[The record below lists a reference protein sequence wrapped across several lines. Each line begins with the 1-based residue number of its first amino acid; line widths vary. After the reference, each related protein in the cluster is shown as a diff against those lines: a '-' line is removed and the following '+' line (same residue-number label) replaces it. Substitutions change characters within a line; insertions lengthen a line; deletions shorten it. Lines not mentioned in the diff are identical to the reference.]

1 MTLHF
6 DDLRQSADK
15 RLDFAAYSPRR
26 LVLIHTA
33 VSLGASLVV
42 GLLNLLFAQMI
53 AKTGGL
59 GGLAAR
65 SMLET
70 AQAVLE
76 LAVTVALPFW
86 NISLTR
92 AALCWA
98 RGELAEPPTL
108 LEGFRRFRSVLGV
121 KLLIALI
128 FLGLCMAVS
137 YLGSMLF
144 LFTPFSGGLIEALD
158 PIMQETGVLNP
169 EVLLTDEMMAQLS
182 SAAVPLMIF
191 VGILFGAIAIP
202 VWYRVRFADFAVMD
216 GGRAVFSLA
225 ESFRITKKKAL
236 QIFKIDLHFWW
247 FYLLQLLTVILCY
260 GDSILAELGVVLPIS
275 AEVSY
280 VLFYGAGILL
290 QGLLLWYCQAKVS
303 AVYALAYETLS
314 ADTPI
319 ICSQTAQ

>member
-1 MTLHF
+1 MSLHF

-33 VSLGASLVV
+33 VSLGASLMV
-42 GLLNLLFAQMI
+42 GLLNLLFAQLI
-53 AKTGGL
+53 DKTGGL

-76 LAVTVALPFW
+76 LAVAIALPFW
-86 NISLTR
+86 NISLIR

-108 LEGFRRFRSVLGV
+108 LEGFRSFRSVLGV
-121 KLLIALI
+121 KLLTALI

-144 LFTPFSGGLIEALD
+144 LFTPFAGGLIEAMD
-158 PIMQETGVLNP
+158 PIMQEAGTLSS
-169 EVLLTDEMMAQLS
+169 ELLLTDEAIAQLS

-191 VGILFGAIAIP
+191 VGILFAVIAIP

-216 GGRAVFSLA
+216 GGRAGASLV

-247 FYLLQLLTVILCY
+247 FYLLQALSVALCY
-260 GDSILAELGVVLPIS
+260 GDSILAALGVALPMS
-275 AEVSY
+275 EEAAY
-280 VLFYGAGILL
+280 VLFYAVGILC
-290 QGLLLWYCQAKVS
+290 QGLLLWYYQARVS
-303 AVYALAYETLS
+303 VTYALAYETLA
-314 ADTPI
+314 ADGETAAIRPI
-319 ICSQTAQ
+319 